1 MSQSSNRATRSV
13 QIADH
18 LWDLF
23 EVMAKAVGSD
33 RDGLINQAMFMFAR
47 LNGFLEGPGRAEAE
61 TGPFPNAPLVADI
74 ASEDEPTY
82 ASRAA
87 TAARPVEPVPSSLH
101 DSGTARKFVGAEA
114 TDPDSPAPGP
124 AAGPAL
130 VLTSSDGRREKI
142 SKDRFVIGRGRH
154 CDFVIDSGKVS
165 REHAAI
171 VREGA
176 DYFIEDLRSSNG
188 TWFNKQRITRRQIQ
202 DGDQYLICN
211 DKITFLFE

>member
-23 EVMAKAVGSD
+23 EQMAKAVGSD

-47 LNGFLEGPGRAEAE
+47 LNGFLAG
-61 TGPFPNAPLVADI
+61 VADTS
-74 ASEDEPTY
+74 SEDEPGY
-82 ASRAA
+82 ALTAA
-87 TAARPVEPVPSSLH
+87 TAARPIEPVPSSSD
-101 DSGTARKFVGAEA
+101 DSATGDKLTGVEA
-114 TDPDSPAPGP
+114 TEADALVPGP
-124 AAGPAL
+124 ADGLAL
-130 VLTSSDGRREKI
+130 FLTSSDGRREQI
-142 SKDRFVIGRGRH
+142 STDRFVIGRGRH

-176 DYFIEDLRSSNG
+176 DYFIEDLKSSNG
-188 TWFNKQRITRRQIQ
+188 TWFNKQRIARRQIQ

-211 DKITFLFE
+211 DKITFVFE

>member
-23 EVMAKAVGSD
+23 EQMAKAVGSD

-47 LNGFLEGPGRAEAE
+47 LNGFVNG
-61 TGPFPNAPLVADI
+61 VAD
-74 ASEDEPTY
+74 SSSGHEPQY
-82 ASRAA
+82 SS
-87 TAARPVEPVPSSLH
+87 TAAAGTRAIEPLSSSSDELTTAPKFIGVEDTELETP
-101 DSGTARKFVGAEA
+101 T
-114 TDPDSPAPGP
+114 PGP
-124 AAGPAL
+124 AAVPAL
-130 VLTSSDGRREKI
+130 FLSSSDGRREKI
-142 SKDRFVIGRGRH
+142 SSDRFVIGRGRH

-176 DYFIEDLRSSNG
+176 DYFIEDLKSSNG
-188 TWFNKQRITRRQIQ
+188 TWFNKQRIARRQIQ

-211 DKITFLFE
+211 DQITFVFE

>member
-23 EVMAKAVGSD
+23 EQMANAVGSD
-33 RDGLINQAMFMFAR
+33 RDGLINQAMFTFAR
-47 LNGFLEGPGRAEAE
+47 LNGFLGGPEAD
-61 TGPFPNAPLVADI
+61 TS
-74 ASEDEPTY
+74 SEDEPGY
-82 ASRAA
+82 AIAA
-87 TAARPVEPVPSSLH
+87 STAAWPIEPVPSSSD
-101 DSGTARKFVGAEA
+101 DSATAPKFIGLEAAEPHA
-114 TDPDSPAPGP
+114 PALTP
-124 AAGPAL
+124 AAGPPLFLA
-130 VLTSSDGRREKI
+130 SSDGRREKI

-176 DYFIEDLRSSNG
+176 DYFIEDLKSSNG
-188 TWFNKQRITRRQIQ
+188 TWFNKQRIARRQIQ

-211 DKITFLFE
+211 DKITFVFE

>member
-1 MSQSSNRATRSV
+1 MSQSSNRAIRSV
-13 QIADH
+13 EIADH

-23 EVMAKAVGSD
+23 EEIAKAVGSD

-47 LNGFLEGPGRAEAE
+47 HNGFLEGPAQAEPE
-61 TGPFPNAPLVADI
+61 TEPFPNSSLLADTSSESEPEYATAAAMAPTIDPGLSNESTGPRKLISELVQRGTPAI
-74 ASEDEPTY
+74 RPA
-82 ASRAA
+82 AA
-87 TAARPVEPVPSSLH
+87 TAL
-101 DSGTARKFVGAEA
+101 F
-114 TDPDSPAPGP
+114 
-124 AAGPAL
+124 
-130 VLTSSDGRREKI
+130 LTSSDGRREKI

-171 VREGA
+171 VREDA
-176 DYFIEDLRSSNG
+176 NYFIEDLKSSNG

-211 DKITFLFE
+211 DQITFVFQ